1 MENENQKDLEE
12 VIQEIENEKPQEA
25 AEETTKVDL
34 SKFESADN
42 PDIIKVDLTK
52 PPTNETKED
61 NANDAG
67 VAGVDESPESTQEQ
81 EEVQPQAETQEQPVP
96 APVEQPK
103 IELPENV
110 EKLVNFMNET
120 GGDIRD
126 YVNLN
131 RNLDELDDQ
140 DALLEYYKETK
151 PHLTSED
158 INFLM
163 EDQFSFDEDLEAE
176 KDIKRKKLALKEQ
189 VAEAKAYLDGQ
200 KSKYYEDLKA
210 GSRLTPEQREAIEFY
225 QKYNEESEASRA
237 NAENL
242 KSKFNEK
249 TNEVFNDNFE
259 GFEYNVGDKS
269 FRYKVKDVDSVKTEQ
284 SNINNFVKK
293 FLNDKNVMEDAAG
306 YHKGLYTASN
316 ADAIARH
323 FYEQGKADAIKDTMA
338 NAKNINTNARSSHGE
353 VEAGGIKV
361 RVLGDTSEDFKFKI
375 KRRK

>member
-12 VIQEIENEKPQEA
+12 VIKEVENEKPQET

-67 VAGVDESPESTQEQ
+67 VAGVDESPEPAQKQ
-81 EEVQPQAETQEQPVP
+81 EEVQPQAEAQEQPV
-96 APVEQPK
+96 PVEQPK

-110 EKLVNFMNET
+110 EKLVNFMSET
-120 GGDIRD
+120 GGNIND

-131 RNLDELDDQ
+131 RNLEELDDQ

-163 EDQFSFDEDLEAE
+163 EDKFSFDEDLEAE

-210 GSRLTPEQREAIEFY
+210 GSRLTSEQREAIEFY

-269 FRYKVKDVDSVKTEQ
+269 FRYKVKDVDNVKTEQ

-306 YHKGLYTASN
+306 YHKGLYTANN

-323 FYEQGKADAIKDTMA
+323 FYEQGKADAIKDTMV
-338 NAKNINTNARSSHGE
+338 NAKNINTNARGSHGE

>member
-1 MENENQKDLEE
+1 MENENQTDLEE
-12 VIQEIENEKPQEA
+12 VIQEVEKETPQEVV
-25 AEETTKVDL
+25 EETAEVDL
-34 SKFESADN
+34 SKFESAEN
-42 PDIIKVDLTK
+42 PDVIKVDLST
-52 PPTNETKED
+52 PTTNEAEESNPD
-61 NANDAG
+61 NSG
-67 VAGVDESPESTQEQ
+67 VAGSDESPESTQEQ
-81 EEVQPQAETQEQPVP
+81 EEVQPEREVQEQPVSI
-96 APVEQPK
+96 EQPK
-103 IELPENV
+103 VELPENV
-110 EKLVNFMNET
+110 EKLVDFINET

-140 DALLEYYKETK
+140 DALLEYYKDTK

-200 KSKYYEDLKA
+200 KSKYYDDLKA
-210 GSRLTPEQREAIEFY
+210 GSKLTPEQQEAIEFY
-225 QKYNEESEASRA
+225 QKYNEESETSRA

-249 TNEVFNDNFE
+249 TNEVFNDSFE

-306 YHKGLYTASN
+306 YHKGLYTANN

-323 FYEQGKADAIKDTMA
+323 FYEQGKADAIQDTMA
-338 NAKNINTNARSSHGE
+338 NAKNINTNARGSHGE
-353 VEAGGIKV
+353 AQAGGIKV
-361 RVLGDTSEDFKFKI
+361 RALGDTSADFKFKI
-375 KRRK
+375 KRKK

>member
-1 MENENQKDLEE
+1 MENENQTDLEE
-12 VIQEIENEKPQEA
+12 SIQEVENETPQEVV
-25 AEETTKVDL
+25 EETTKVDL
-34 SKFESADN
+34 SKFESAEN
-42 PDIIKVDLTK
+42 PDIIKVELST
-52 PPTNETKED
+52 PTTNEAEESNPD
-61 NANDAG
+61 NSG
-67 VAGVDESPESTQEQ
+67 VAGSDESPEPTQEQ
-81 EEVQPQAETQEQPVP
+81 EEVQPEAEVQEQPVP
-96 APVEQPK
+96 VEQPK
-103 IELPENV
+103 VELPENV
-110 EKLVNFMNET
+110 EKLVNFINET

-140 DALLEYYKETK
+140 DALLEYYKDTK

-200 KSKYYEDLKA
+200 KSKYYDDLKA
-210 GSRLTPEQREAIEFY
+210 GSKLTPEQQEAIEFY
-225 QKYNEESEASRA
+225 QKYNEESETSRV

-259 GFEYNVGDKS
+259 GFEYNVGDKN
-269 FRYKVKDVDSVKTEQ
+269 FRYKVKDVDNVKTEQ

-306 YHKGLYTASN
+306 YHKGLYTANN

-323 FYEQGKADAIKDTMA
+323 FYEQGKADAIQDTMA
-338 NAKNINTNARSSHGE
+338 NAKNINTNARGSHGE
-353 VEAGGIKV
+353 VQAGGIKV
-361 RVLGDTSEDFKFKI
+361 RALGDTSADFKFKI
-375 KRRK
+375 KK

>member
-12 VIQEIENEKPQEA
+12 VIKEVENEKPQET

-67 VAGVDESPESTQEQ
+67 VAGVDESPEPAQKQ
-81 EEVQPQAETQEQPVP
+81 EEVQPQAEAQEQPV
-96 APVEQPK
+96 PVEQPK

-120 GGDIRD
+120 GGNIND

-131 RNLDELDDQ
+131 RNLEELDDQ

-163 EDQFSFDEDLEAE
+163 EDKFSFDEDLEAE

-200 KSKYYEDLKA
+200 KSKYYEDRKA

-269 FRYKVKDVDSVKTEQ
+269 FRYKVKDVDNVKTEQ

-323 FYEQGKADAIKDTMA
+323 FYEQGKADAIKDTMV
-338 NAKNINTNARSSHGE
+338 NAKNINTNARGSHGE

>member
-12 VIQEIENEKPQEA
+12 VIKEVENEKPQET

-67 VAGVDESPESTQEQ
+67 VAGVDESPEPAQKQ
-81 EEVQPQAETQEQPVP
+81 EEVQPQAEAQEQPV
-96 APVEQPK
+96 PVEQPK

-110 EKLVNFMNET
+110 EKLVNFMSET
-120 GGDIRD
+120 GGNIND

-131 RNLDELDDQ
+131 RNLEELDDQ

-163 EDQFSFDEDLEAE
+163 EDKFSFDEDLEAE

-269 FRYKVKDVDSVKTEQ
+269 FRYKVKDVDNVKTEQ

-323 FYEQGKADAIKDTMA
+323 FYEQGKADAIKDTMV
-338 NAKNINTNARSSHGE
+338 NAKNINTNARGSHGE

>member
-1 MENENQKDLEE
+1 MENENQTDLEE
-12 VIQEIENEKPQEA
+12 VIQEVEKETPQEVV
-25 AEETTKVDL
+25 EETAEVDL
-34 SKFESADN
+34 SKFESAEN
-42 PDIIKVDLTK
+42 PDVIKVDLST
-52 PPTNETKED
+52 PTTNEAEESNPD
-61 NANDAG
+61 NSG
-67 VAGVDESPESTQEQ
+67 VAGSDESPESTQEQ
-81 EEVQPQAETQEQPVP
+81 EEVQPEREVQEQPVS
-96 APVEQPK
+96 VEQPK
-103 IELPENV
+103 VELPENV
-110 EKLVNFMNET
+110 EKLIDFINET

-140 DALLEYYKETK
+140 DALLEYYKDTK

-200 KSKYYEDLKA
+200 KSKYYDDLKA
-210 GSRLTPEQREAIEFY
+210 GSKLTPEQQEAIEFY
-225 QKYNEESEASRA
+225 QKYNEESETSRA

-249 TNEVFNDNFE
+249 TNEVFNDSFE

-306 YHKGLYTASN
+306 YHKGLYTANN

-323 FYEQGKADAIKDTMA
+323 FYEQGKADAIQDTMA
-338 NAKNINTNARSSHGE
+338 NAKNINTNARGSHGE
-353 VEAGGIKV
+353 AQAGGIKV
-361 RVLGDTSEDFKFKI
+361 RALGDTSADFKFKI
-375 KRRK
+375 KRKN

>member
-12 VIQEIENEKPQEA
+12 VIKEVENEKPQES
-25 AEETTKVDL
+25 AEETTKVNL

-67 VAGVDESPESTQEQ
+67 VAGVDESPAPAQKQ
-81 EEVQPQAETQEQPVP
+81 EEVQPQAEAQEQPV
-96 APVEQPK
+96 PVEQPK

-120 GGDIRD
+120 GGNIND

-131 RNLDELDDQ
+131 RNLEELDDQ

-163 EDQFSFDEDLEAE
+163 EDKFSFDEDLEAE

-210 GSRLTPEQREAIEFY
+210 GSRLTSEQREAIEFY

-269 FRYKVKDVDSVKTEQ
+269 FRYKVKDVDNVKTEQ

-323 FYEQGKADAIKDTMA
+323 FYEQGKADAIKDTMV
-338 NAKNINTNARSSHGE
+338 NAKNINTNARGSHGE

>member
-12 VIQEIENEKPQEA
+12 VIKEVENEKPQET

-52 PPTNETKED
+52 TQTNETKED

-67 VAGVDESPESTQEQ
+67 VAGVDESPEPAQKQ
-81 EEVQPQAETQEQPVP
+81 EEVQPQAEAQEQPV
-96 APVEQPK
+96 PVEQPK

-120 GGDIRD
+120 GGNIND

-131 RNLDELDDQ
+131 RNLEELDDQ

-163 EDQFSFDEDLEAE
+163 EDKFSFDEDLEAE

-269 FRYKVKDVDSVKTEQ
+269 FRYKVKDVDNVKTEQ

-323 FYEQGKADAIKDTMA
+323 FYEQGKADAIKDTMV
-338 NAKNINTNARSSHGE
+338 NAKNINTNARGSHGE

>member
-1 MENENQKDLEE
+1 MENNNQTDLEE
-12 VIQEIENEKPQEA
+12 VIQEVEKETPQEVV
-25 AEETTKVDL
+25 EETTKVDL
-34 SKFESADN
+34 SKFESADE

-52 PPTNETKED
+52 PPTDETKESD
-61 NANDAG
+61 PDDTR
-67 VAGVDESPESTQEQ
+67 VAGGDESPEPTQEQ
-81 EEVQPQAETQEQPVP
+81 EEVQPQAEVQEQPVS
-96 APVEQPK
+96 VEQPK

-110 EKLVNFMNET
+110 EKLVNFINET

-131 RNLDELDDQ
+131 RNLEDIDDQ

-210 GSRLTPEQREAIEFY
+210 GSKLTPEQQEAIEFY
-225 QKYNEESEASRA
+225 QKYNEESETSRV
-237 NAENL
+237 NADNL
-242 KSKFNEK
+242 KSEFNKK
-249 TNEVFNDNFE
+249 TNEVFGDNFE
-259 GFEYNVGDKS
+259 GFEYNVGDKN
-269 FRYKVKDVDSVKTEQ
+269 FRYKVKDVDNVKTEQ

-293 FLNDKNVMEDAAG
+293 FLNDKNVMEDATG
-306 YHKGLYTASN
+306 YHKGLYTANN

-323 FYEQGKADAIKDTMA
+323 FYEQGKADAIQDTMA
-338 NAKNINTNARSSHGE
+338 NAKNINTNARGSHGE
-353 VEAGGIKV
+353 VKAGGITV
-361 RVLGDTSEDFKFKI
+361 RALGDTSADFKFKI
-375 KRRK
+375 KRKK

>member
-12 VIQEIENEKPQEA
+12 VIKEVENEKPQET
-25 AEETTKVDL
+25 AEDTTKVDL

-67 VAGVDESPESTQEQ
+67 VAGVDESPEPAQKQ
-81 EEVQPQAETQEQPVP
+81 EEVQPQAEAQEQPV
-96 APVEQPK
+96 PVEQPK

-110 EKLVNFMNET
+110 EKLVNFMSET
-120 GGDIRD
+120 GGNIND

-131 RNLDELDDQ
+131 RNLEELDDQ

-163 EDQFSFDEDLEAE
+163 EDKFSFDEDLEAE

-269 FRYKVKDVDSVKTEQ
+269 FRYKVKDVDNVKTEQ

-323 FYEQGKADAIKDTMA
+323 FYEQGKADAIKDTMV
-338 NAKNINTNARSSHGE
+338 NAKNINTNARGSHGE

>member
-12 VIQEIENEKPQEA
+12 VIKEVENEKPQES

-67 VAGVDESPESTQEQ
+67 VAGVDESPEPAQKQ
-81 EEVQPQAETQEQPVP
+81 EEVQPQAEAQEQPV
-96 APVEQPK
+96 PVEQPK

-120 GGDIRD
+120 GGNIND

-131 RNLDELDDQ
+131 RNLEELDDQ

-163 EDQFSFDEDLEAE
+163 EDKFSFDEDLEAE

-210 GSRLTPEQREAIEFY
+210 GSRLTSEQREAIEFY

-269 FRYKVKDVDSVKTEQ
+269 FRYKVKDVDNVKTEQ

-323 FYEQGKADAIKDTMA
+323 FYEQGKADAIKDTMV
-338 NAKNINTNARSSHGE
+338 NAKNINTNARGSHGE

>member
-12 VIQEIENEKPQEA
+12 VIKEVENEKPQET
-25 AEETTKVDL
+25 AEETTRVDL

-67 VAGVDESPESTQEQ
+67 VAGVDESPEPAQKQ
-81 EEVQPQAETQEQPVP
+81 EEVQPQAEAQEQPV
-96 APVEQPK
+96 PVEQPK

-120 GGDIRD
+120 GGNIND

-131 RNLDELDDQ
+131 RNLEELDDQ

-163 EDQFSFDEDLEAE
+163 EDKFSFDEDLEAE

-269 FRYKVKDVDSVKTEQ
+269 FRYKVKDVDNVKTEQ

-323 FYEQGKADAIKDTMA
+323 FYEQGKADAIKDTMV
-338 NAKNINTNARSSHGE
+338 NAKNINTNARGSHGE

>member
-12 VIQEIENEKPQEA
+12 VIKEVENEKPQET

-67 VAGVDESPESTQEQ
+67 VAGVDESPEPAQKQ
-81 EEVQPQAETQEQPVP
+81 EEVQPQAEAQEQPV
-96 APVEQPK
+96 PVEQPK

-110 EKLVNFMNET
+110 EKLVNFMSET
-120 GGDIRD
+120 GGNIND

-131 RNLDELDDQ
+131 RNLEELDDQ

-163 EDQFSFDEDLEAE
+163 EDKFSFDEDLEAE

-210 GSRLTPEQREAIEFY
+210 GSRRTPEQREAIEFY
-225 QKYNEESEASRA
+225 QKYNEESETARA

-269 FRYKVKDVDSVKTEQ
+269 FRYKVKDVDNVKTEQ

-323 FYEQGKADAIKDTMA
+323 FYEQGKADAIKDTMV
-338 NAKNINTNARSSHGE
+338 NAKNINTNARGSHGE

>member
-12 VIQEIENEKPQEA
+12 VIKEVENEKPQES

-67 VAGVDESPESTQEQ
+67 VAGVDESPEPAQKQ
-81 EEVQPQAETQEQPVP
+81 EEVQPQAEAQEQPV
-96 APVEQPK
+96 PVEQPK

-110 EKLVNFMNET
+110 EKLVNFMSET
-120 GGDIRD
+120 GGNIND

-131 RNLDELDDQ
+131 RNLEELDDQ

-163 EDQFSFDEDLEAE
+163 EDKFSFDEDLEAE

-269 FRYKVKDVDSVKTEQ
+269 FRYKVKDVDNVKTEQ

-323 FYEQGKADAIKDTMA
+323 FYEQGKADAIKDTMV
-338 NAKNINTNARSSHGE
+338 NAKNINTNARGSHGE

>member
-12 VIQEIENEKPQEA
+12 VIKEVENEKPQES

-67 VAGVDESPESTQEQ
+67 VAGVDESPEPAQKQ
-81 EEVQPQAETQEQPVP
+81 EEVQPQAEAQEQPV
-96 APVEQPK
+96 PVEQPK

-120 GGDIRD
+120 GGNIND

-131 RNLDELDDQ
+131 RNLEELDDQ

-163 EDQFSFDEDLEAE
+163 EDKFSFDEDLEAE

-269 FRYKVKDVDSVKTEQ
+269 FRYKVKDVDNVKTEQ

-323 FYEQGKADAIKDTMA
+323 FYEQGKADAIKDTMV
-338 NAKNINTNARSSHGE
+338 NAKNINTNARGSHGE

>member
-12 VIQEIENEKPQEA
+12 VIKEVENEKPQES

-34 SKFESADN
+34 SKFETADN

-67 VAGVDESPESTQEQ
+67 VAGVDESPEPAQKQ
-81 EEVQPQAETQEQPVP
+81 EEVQPQAEAQEQPV
-96 APVEQPK
+96 PVEQPK

-120 GGDIRD
+120 GGNIND

-131 RNLDELDDQ
+131 RNLEELDDQ

-163 EDQFSFDEDLEAE
+163 EDKFSFDEDLEAE

-210 GSRLTPEQREAIEFY
+210 GSRLTSEQREAIEFY

-269 FRYKVKDVDSVKTEQ
+269 FRYKVKDVDNVKTEQ

-323 FYEQGKADAIKDTMA
+323 FYEQGKADAIKDTMV
-338 NAKNINTNARSSHGE
+338 NAKNINTNARGSHGE

>member
-12 VIQEIENEKPQEA
+12 VIKEVENEKPQET

-67 VAGVDESPESTQEQ
+67 VAGVDESPEPAQKQ
-81 EEVQPQAETQEQPVP
+81 EEVQPQAEAQEQPV
-96 APVEQPK
+96 PVEQPK

-120 GGDIRD
+120 GGNIND

-131 RNLDELDDQ
+131 RNLEELDDQ

-163 EDQFSFDEDLEAE
+163 EDKFSFDEDLEAE

-210 GSRLTPEQREAIEFY
+210 GSRLTSEQREAIEFY

-269 FRYKVKDVDSVKTEQ
+269 FRYKVKDVDNVKTEQ

-323 FYEQGKADAIKDTMA
+323 FYEQGKADAIKDTMV
-338 NAKNINTNARSSHGE
+338 NAKNINTNARGSHGE

>member
-12 VIQEIENEKPQEA
+12 VIKEVENEKPQET

-67 VAGVDESPESTQEQ
+67 VAGVDESPEPAQKQ
-81 EEVQPQAETQEQPVP
+81 EEVQPQAEAQEQPV
-96 APVEQPK
+96 PVEQPK

-110 EKLVNFMNET
+110 EKLVNFMSET
-120 GGDIRD
+120 GGNIND

-131 RNLDELDDQ
+131 RNLEELDDQ

-163 EDQFSFDEDLEAE
+163 EDKFSFDEDLEAE

-210 GSRLTPEQREAIEFY
+210 GSRLTSEQREAIEFY

-269 FRYKVKDVDSVKTEQ
+269 FRYKVKDVDNVKTEQ

-323 FYEQGKADAIKDTMA
+323 FYEQGKADAIKDTMV
-338 NAKNINTNARSSHGE
+338 NAKNINTNARGSHGE

>member
-12 VIQEIENEKPQEA
+12 VIKEVENEKPQET

-67 VAGVDESPESTQEQ
+67 VAGVDESPEPAQKQ
-81 EEVQPQAETQEQPVP
+81 EEVQPQAEAQEQPV
-96 APVEQPK
+96 PVEQPK

-110 EKLVNFMNET
+110 EKLVNFMSET
-120 GGDIRD
+120 GGNIND

-131 RNLDELDDQ
+131 RNLEELDDQ

-163 EDQFSFDEDLEAE
+163 EDKFSFDEDLEAE

-269 FRYKVKDVDSVKTEQ
+269 FRYKVKDVDNVKTEQ

-306 YHKGLYTASN
+306 YHKGLYTTNN

-323 FYEQGKADAIKDTMA
+323 FYEQGKADAIKDTMV
-338 NAKNINTNARSSHGE
+338 NAKNINTNARGSHGE

>member
-12 VIQEIENEKPQEA
+12 VIKEVENEKPQET

-67 VAGVDESPESTQEQ
+67 VAGVDESPEPAQKQ
-81 EEVQPQAETQEQPVP
+81 EEVQPQAEAQEQPV
-96 APVEQPK
+96 PVEQPK

-110 EKLVNFMNET
+110 EKLVNFMSET
-120 GGDIRD
+120 GGNIND

-131 RNLDELDDQ
+131 RNLEELDDQ

-269 FRYKVKDVDSVKTEQ
+269 FRYKVKDVDNVKTEQ

-323 FYEQGKADAIKDTMA
+323 FYEQGKADAIKDTMV
-338 NAKNINTNARSSHGE
+338 NAKNINTNARGSHGE